1 MRFWAIIFI
10 LSLFFLQCTYKNL
23 GHYPLADADM
33 TIRLRW
39 IPSFPNEKEVD
50 VRTGL
55 IWGLSMLG
63 AKLPLSSMNKAFT
76 SLESHYYLLNIN
88 DLGFS
93 DAAKKAIS
101 PILKQLKESEEYK
114 QKGGIDIGRFL
125 VITLHSSWHYYAIT
139 DVPKTYKLFKDSH
152 KFDSL
157 HFFPVIQ
164 SSVANGNRVLRLP
177 LVDTA
182 SDMAFIAEEGL
193 GEWEKGTFAATDFE
207 VFDVMP
213 NGQLRFGIYDKK
225 GDLLPASPAVLGL
238 AGKPGKCMW
247 CHESTIQPLFTPT
260 PDPTNAMSAAVF
272 QAIIKKMRS
281 KLLLYQSLQISDAD
295 WKNDFAHT
303 LQEWLYI
310 GFMEPNLARIA
321 SEWNLPEAEVAKKI
335 QHLSPHKHDEFAF
348 FGDCYHRKDI
358 DALSPYKIVAMPSS
372 VRDSSDYEPN
382 FVK

>member
-1 MRFWAIIFI
+1 M
-10 LSLFFLQCTYKNL
+10 QCTYKNIL
-23 GHYPLADADM
+23 HFSPIEEPEM
-33 TIRLRW
+33 TICLRW
-39 IPSFPNEKEVD
+39 IPSYPNEKEAD

-76 SLESHYYLLNIN
+76 SLGNHYYRLDMNE
-88 DLGFS
+88 LGFS
-93 DAAKKAIS
+93 DVAKKSIAK
-101 PILKQLKESEEYK
+101 ILKQLKQSQEYS

-139 DVPKTYKLFKDSH
+139 DVPKTYKLFQQSH

-164 SSVANGNRVLRLP
+164 SSVANGNRIIRLP

-182 SDMAFIAEEGL
+182 SDMAFIAEEGV
-193 GEWEKGTFAATDFE
+193 GEWEKGTFEATDFE

-225 GDLLPASPAVLGL
+225 GNLLPASPPTLGL

-247 CHESTIQPLFTPT
+247 CHESKIQPLFGTTPE
-260 PDPTNAMSAAVF
+260 PTNAMSVAAF
-272 QAIIKKMRS
+272 QAVIKKMRT
-281 KLLLYQSLQISDAD
+281 KLLLYQSLQITDTD
-295 WKNDFAHT
+295 WKNSFAHT

-321 SEWNLPEAEVAKKI
+321 AEWGIPETAVAQKI

-358 DALSPYKIVAMPSS
+358 DALAPYKIVAVPSS
-372 VRDSSDYEPN
+372 VRDSSGYEPN
-382 FVK
+382 FVQ

>member
-1 MRFWAIIFI
+1 MRFFLIIS
-10 LSLFFLQCTYKNL
+10 LVSLFFMQCTYKNL

-33 TIRLRW
+33 SIRLRW
-39 IPSFPNEKEVD
+39 IPSFPNEKEAD

-55 IWGLSMLG
+55 TWGLSMLG
-63 AKLPLSSMNKAFT
+63 AKLPLSSMNKAFV
-76 SLESHYYLLNIN
+76 SLGNHYYTLNIN

-93 DAAKKAIS
+93 DVAKKAIF
-101 PILKQLKESEEYK
+101 PILKQLKESQEYS

-139 DVPKTYKLFKDSH
+139 DVPKTYKLFQQFH

-164 SSVANGNRVLRLP
+164 STVASGNRIIHLP

-182 SDMAFIAEEGL
+182 SDMAFIAEEGI
-193 GEWEKGTFAATDFE
+193 GEWEKGTFKATDFE

-225 GDLLPASPAVLGL
+225 GNLLTASPPTLGL

-247 CHESTIQPLFTPT
+247 CHESKIQPLFAST

-272 QAIIKKMRS
+272 QALIKKMRS
-281 KLLLYQSLQISDAD
+281 QLLLHQSLLISDTD

-321 SEWNLPEAEVAKKI
+321 TEWGLPEAEVAKKI
-335 QHLSPHKHDEFAF
+335 QHLSSHKHDEFAF

-358 DALSPYKIVAMPSS
+358 DAIAPYKIVAVPSS

-382 FVK
+382 IVR